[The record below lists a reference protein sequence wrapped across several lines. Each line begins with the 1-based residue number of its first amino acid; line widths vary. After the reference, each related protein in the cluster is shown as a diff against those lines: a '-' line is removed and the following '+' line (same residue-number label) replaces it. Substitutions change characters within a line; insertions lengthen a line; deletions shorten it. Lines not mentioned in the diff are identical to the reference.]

1 MLHSRNLNKKIN
13 RLHKRCL
20 LIIFNDKI
28 TSFEQLLDND
38 NSVSI
43 HHRNTQALA
52 IEMYKV
58 TNWLATQ
65 ILNNYTLYIA
75 IYNFTNSQNL
85 FHTQVLKYANLVHPL
100 SGRLTLRLWQAS
112 NW

>member
-1 MLHSRNLNKKIN
+1 MFHSRNLNKKIN

-58 TNWLATQ
+58 TNWLAPQ
-65 ILNNYTLYIA
+65 ILNELYVIHCNLQLHQFAESVSYTGPKICE
-75 IYNFTNSQNL
+75 
-85 FHTQVLKYANLVHPL
+85 L
-100 SGRLTLRLWQAS
+100 SPPTFRQINTPSLAG
-112 NW
+112 